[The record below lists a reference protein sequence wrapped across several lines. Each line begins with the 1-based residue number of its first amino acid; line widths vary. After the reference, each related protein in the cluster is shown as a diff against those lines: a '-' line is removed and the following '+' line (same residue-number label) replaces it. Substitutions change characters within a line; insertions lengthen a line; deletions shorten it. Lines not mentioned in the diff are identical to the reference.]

1 MKGYLFNSPLCGMNW
16 TQKYR
21 RVVDKIERVAGT
33 PHAPRH
39 RTQGLSTEKQRWGWK
54 KPTDHNYVPVETNC
68 LISQTFLQGSQCVY
82 LDIHASNIQPKS
94 LLPFQLSKGR
104 QKIRESHQGS
114 LLVQTVRRWT
124 FPSTTQVIRC
134 SEEKKEVSQKMWSRD
149 HYIPH
154 LPQRLDCF
162 WLSWQVAAETWP
174 YPWVETWLITHN
186 INPMLGL
193 SALQCMRI
201 INQLAESS
209 LNKGI
214 DSLQSG
220 LLISIM

>member
-54 KPTDHNYVPVETNC
+54 KPTDHNYVPVETNY
-68 LISQTFLQGSQCVY
+68 LISQTFLQGSHCVY

-104 QKIRESHQGS
+104 QKMRESHQGS

-162 WLSWQVAAETWP
+162 WLSWQVAAFNKVKMCKDKLKGSELFLFKRKQGEYATEV
-174 YPWVETWLITHN
+174 YKITLCSEGQKRKSLSLHN
-186 INPMLGL
+186 RH
-193 SALQCMRI
+193 Q
-201 INQLAESS
+201 
-209 LNKGI
+209 
-214 DSLQSG
+214 
-220 LLISIM
+220 